1 MRVNTRGRPL
11 DLPQRCACCGQ
22 APSSEMPAAVEKN
35 ADGVSRR
42 QAAGW
47 RFPVCAACAHHSAKW
62 QSAPVLPRVIA
73 FGGLGIVLLVTMA
86 GGGASL
92 FFIGGAVA
100 FVVAALAGYW
110 GKRQARA
117 LCHAGCA
124 APGPPVIYVSS
135 FDNIDSFDFTQTGYA
150 ADFMRANLGKLAALP
165 RETLSVIQPDLD
177 RIAAA
182 EAQRKAMERE
192 RVRLEAAAEAERKAL
207 ERERVR
213 AAEAER
219 KALERERARIEAEV
233 AHDNEAYE
241 RCIARM
247 DAAKGPAGRKGALEA
262 GLRSLRQEH
271 MRDRL
276 MLEASRIEVAAALAK
291 AEGLKSPEAKLRT
304 LSEALEAIRND
315 AVPDHLQLDL
325 IRSLEA
331 AIATI
336 EDEKNSIDMV

>member
-11 DLPQRCACCGQ
+11 DVPQRCACCGQ
-22 APSSEMPAAVEKN
+22 APSSEMPAAAEKN

-47 RFPVCAACAHHSAKW
+47 RFPVCAPCAHHAARW
-62 QSAPVLPRVIA
+62 QSAPVLPRVVA
-73 FGGLGIVLLVTMA
+73 FGGLVIVLLCTMA
-86 GGGASL
+86 GGGAGV
-92 FFIGGAVA
+92 FFIGGAVV
-100 FVVAALAGYW
+100 FSLAALVGYA

-117 LCHAGCA
+117 LCHAECA
-124 APGPPVIYVSS
+124 SPGPPVIYVSS
-135 FDNIDSFDFTQTGYA
+135 FGNVDSFEFMQTGYA
-150 ADFMRANLGKLAALP
+150 ADFMRSNLGRLAALP

-182 EAQRKAMERE
+182 EAQRKAT
-192 RVRLEAAAEAERKAL
+192 
-207 ERERVR
+207 
-213 AAEAER
+213 
-219 KALERERARIEAEV
+219 ERERARIEAEV
-233 AHDNEAYE
+233 AHDNEAYD

-247 DAAKGPAGRKGALEA
+247 HAAKGPAGRKGALEA

-271 MRDRL
+271 MRERL
-276 MLEASRIEVAAALAK
+276 MLEASRVEVAAALAK
-291 AEGLKSPEAKLRT
+291 AEGLKSSEAKLRT
-304 LSEALEAIRND
+304 LSEALEVIRND